1 MRIEFKRSGGFGNIP
16 RSVTWD
22 TDAMSAEDA
31 RELTQLVDAASFF
44 NQPQELRSGGA
55 DKFQYTIRIDR
66 DGQTHTVQ
74 ADERALPANLAPLVK
89 KLEAAAGKR

>member
-16 RSVTWD
+16 RSGTWD
-22 TDAMSAEDA
+22 TDAMPPEDA

-66 DGQTHTVQ
+66 EGKTHTVQ